1 MSIFDAA
8 TESLLK
14 KGYTIEE
21 IHKML
26 EKVLKENPL
35 ELARIL
41 NGKEE

>member
-14 KGYTIEE
+14 KGYAIEE

-26 EKVLKENPL
+26 EKVLRENPL

-41 NGKEE
+41 NEEEQ